1 MLHHRRP
8 VIRARR
14 RRPAQAG
21 AAPSPATGLSQR
33 NTPTRGAGQ
42 TNPMGREARD
52 WGLEIADWGFQTLGP
67 RVSNEPNCSRREA
80 RDWRFAAGE
89 CDKRSQFP
97 CSGAGNEDRAK
108 RHRWIGRS
116 RLPRRFAPRND
127 TRGHRPTRVKR
138 TQFAAASARGAGPAL
153 RHGEQAEN
161 VKRTQFA
168 RLSAGLGRPSL
179 GNSKHEAR
187 NSKQIR
193 NTNDRNKP
201 EYAKRTQS
209 GRRGDCDWGLGIRG
223 GGGFKCR
230 GAE

>member
-8 VIRARR
+8 AIRARR

-21 AAPSPATGLSQR
+21 AVPSPAGRLPQR
-33 NTPTRGAGQ
+33 NTPTSAAGQ
-42 TNPMGREARD
+42 TNPMGREGRH
-52 WGLEIADWGFQTLGP
+52 WRLEIADWGFQTLGP

-80 RDWRFAAGE
+80 RDWGFAAGE

-97 CSGAGNEDRAK
+97 CSGAGNEDRAE
-108 RHRWIGRS
+108 RHRWISRS

-179 GNSKHEAR
+179 GNSKHETR

-193 NTNDRNKP
+193 NTNDRNKR
-201 EYAKRTQS
+201 EYVKRTQS
-209 GRRGDCDWGLGIRG
+209 GRRGGRDFGLAIADWG
-223 GGGFKCR
+223 F
-230 GAE
+230 GAVEA